1 FSRNPYIYPIVVIAD
16 VGYKLIYGK
25 STYNA
30 VAEHGYDSH
39 HIDMHGIFFA
49 VGSKFKKN
57 YRVGTLENV
66 DIYPL
71 LCEIFKIDGRSNIDG
86 NINRIK
92 YLLK

>member
-1 FSRNPYIYPIVVIAD
+1 M
-16 VGYKLIYGK
+16 GK
-25 STYNA
+25 ARITQLPNN
-30 VAEHGYDSH
+30 GYDSH
-39 HIDMHGIFFA
+39 HTDMHGIFFA
-49 VGSKFKKN
+49 VGRKFKQN

-92 YLLK
+92 YIFKIDY